1 MGWKFCL
8 YKGIC
13 KNWHRSNL
21 TLTKK
26 QWWPRKNSNNEIIIK
41 KTSYTFYKQL
51 FYTNNYIRL
60 ARSKKRSLS
69 NFKQTNRKP
78 FLKKYALKNAPM
90 LPMSRI
96 GPASQIYV
104 TCLNRI
110 ESLNNLMK
118 IKLTIFSSQKT
129 RPRHYKIAHNG
140 VR

>member
-1 MGWKFCL
+1 MPFTNNSFTPIIT
-8 YKGIC
+8 YD
-13 KNWHRSNL
+13 WHEVRRGACL
-21 TLTKK
+21 TL
-26 QWWPRKNSNNEIIIK
+26 N
-41 KTSYTFYKQL
+41 
-51 FYTNNYIRL
+51 
-60 ARSKKRSLS
+60 
-69 NFKQTNRKP
+69 KQTKN
-78 FLKKYALKNAPM
+78 FLKNYALKNAPM

-104 TCLNRI
+104 TGLNRI